1 MKLIRYLSVLCI
13 LICVFTMSV
22 YAEDWFWGE
31 PDDMNPGTEEASST
45 HDYSSTEEGSTEVV
59 TQDATEITTELIS
72 TDPIATTAPAET
84 ETTIPEESTTTPSEE
99 SVTDG
104 ETTEPAETEPE
115 SGEGSTER
123 PDVQTTEPIE
133 TPSESASPSE
143 SATPSESETQPEQG
157 ASTLPVSLPLIL
169 AGLGVLA
176 VGCIAVVV
184 VVMIKYFRAQRA

>member
-1 MKLIRYLSVLCI
+1 MQKIKFGI
-13 LICVFTMSV
+13 LVIAILACFSLLVV
-22 YAEDWFWGE
+22 CAEDDNYGE
-31 PDDMNPGTEEASST
+31 DIEFGTPAPDTTEPEQSETTTEPESST
-45 HDYSSTEEGSTEVV
+45 AD
-59 TQDATEITTELIS
+59 
-72 TDPIATTAPAET
+72 ATTAPAET

-99 SVTDG
+99 SVTAG

-133 TPSESASPSE
+133 TPSESASASESVTPSESASPSE

-184 VVMIKYFRAQRA
+184 VVMIKYFRAQKA